1 MEEFRRFPFEA
12 VGELATAMIR
22 RAYEATQFDPATHP
36 SIGAIPDDGEGI
48 EGLADAFRSFLIG
61 SAGLA
66 PPGMMGHM
74 DTAPHPA
81 AAFADALVSAVNN
94 NLLFRELSPFASRVE
109 EMVIGDIGARLGLS
123 AEWAG
128 TFTSGGSIAN
138 LTALFAAVGGFG
150 DVDKRAQCALFLPE
164 CAHVSIKKSA
174 AVLGIAA
181 SHVHVVAGDALGRAD
196 LSSLRTALRA
206 SSARRKVVVGIVGS
220 TVHGAVEDIQG
231 LAEVSA
237 AHGAWLHVDAIYG
250 GALAFS
256 HRHRKLL
263 SGLDSADSVVVA
275 PQKWMYVPRVS
286 SIVWV
291 KNHDRFDRA
300 LGVAMPYSATGEVHR
315 GRWGLQGSRRA
326 DAVTLWAVL
335 RYVGARALGEQV
347 DRAIDLSRG
356 FWNTLSSDG
365 MLEPTH
371 APDLNLLCFRYRGK
385 DENAMRLAH
394 QALGARDA
402 PWVSLSR
409 WREELLFRSVLLSPS
424 TNETHLGRLIETLHR
439 VSS

>member
-1 MEEFRRFPFEA
+1 
-12 VGELATAMIR
+12 MIR
-22 RAYEATQFDPATHP
+22 RAYEATQFSPAAQP
-36 SIGAIPDDGEGI
+36 DIGAIPDAGEGI
-48 EGLADAFRSFLIG
+48 EGLTEVFRCFLTG

-66 PPGMMGHM
+66 SPGMMGHM

-81 AAFADALVSAVNN
+81 AAFTDALVSAVNN
-94 NLLFRELSPFASRVE
+94 NLLFRELAPFASRVE

-128 TFTSGGSIAN
+128 TFASGGSIAN

-164 CAHVSIKKSA
+164 CAHVSIRKSA

-181 SHVHVVAGDALGRAD
+181 SQVHVVSGDALGRAD

-206 SSARRKVVVGIVGS
+206 SGARRKVVVGILGS

-231 LAEVSA
+231 LAEISR
-237 AHGAWLHVDAIYG
+237 AHDAWLHVDAIHG

-256 HRHRKLL
+256 HRHRELL
-263 SGLDSADSVVVA
+263 RGLDSADSVAVG
-275 PQKWMYVPRVS
+275 PQKWLYVPRVS

-291 KNHDRFDRA
+291 KDRDRFDRE
-300 LGVAMPYSATGEVHR
+300 LSVELPYSATGEAHR

-335 RYVGARALGEQV
+335 RYVGARAVGDQV
-347 DRAIDLSRG
+347 DRTIDLAG
-356 FWNTLSSDG
+356 DFWRMLSSDRF
-365 MLEPTH
+365 LEPTH
-371 APDLNLLCFRYRGK
+371 VPDLNLLCFRYRDN

-394 QALGARDA
+394 QTLGAYGA

-409 WREELLFRSVLLSPS
+409 WREQLILRSVLLSPS
-424 TNETHLGRLIETLHR
+424 TNETHLARLIESLHR
-439 VSS
+439 ASS